1 MKYSK
6 YIAGHY
12 KSQGKHKTFTP
23 TSINQ
28 PFDWQDKKIDLLLAQ
43 AMRYLGELDAYSTLV
58 PDVDFFIKMHV
69 LKEATQ
75 SSQIEGTKTNI
86 DEALLPKNDVDP
98 DKRDDWS
105 EVQNY
110 IKAINHA
117 IEQLRHLPVS
127 IRLIKDAHG
136 ILLSGVRGYSKNPGE
151 FRIRQNWIGGRTIEE
166 ASFVPPQ
173 YNELNDLMGDLEKF
187 IHNDKTNIP
196 DIIKTALVHYQF
208 ETIHPFLDGNG
219 RIGRLLIT
227 LHLVSLGILKKP
239 TLYLSD
245 YFEKNRIQYYD
256 ALSKVRVSNDLE
268 QWIRFFLS
276 GVAETAKKGKE
287 TFEKIIVLRRKYE
300 DNIESGMGIKR
311 QKLGKQLLHKL
322 FSKPTVTV
330 HEIGKM
336 IPVTFQ
342 TASTLAKEFEKLGLF
357 KEKTGYSRNR
367 IFSLTEYINLFKK

>member
-1 MKYSK
+1 VKQSK

-12 KSQGKHKTFTP
+12 KSQGRYKTFTP
-23 TSINQ
+23 TSINH

-69 LKEATQ
+69 IKEATQ
-75 SSQIEGTKTNI
+75 SSRIEGTKTNI

-98 DKRDDWS
+98 EKRDDWN

-117 IEQLRHLPVS
+117 IEQLRHLPIS
-127 IRLIKDAHG
+127 IRLIKEAHG

-151 FRIRQNWIGGRTIEE
+151 FRNRQNWIGGRSIEE

-173 YNELNDLMGDLEKF
+173 HTELNDLMSDLEKF
-187 IHNDKTNIP
+187 VHNDKTNMP
-196 DIIKTALVHYQF
+196 DIIKTALLHYQF

-256 ALSKVRVSNDLE
+256 SLSKVRVSNDIE
-268 QWIRFFLS
+268 QWVRFFLS

-287 TFEKIIVLRRKYE
+287 TFEKIIILRRKYE
-300 DNIESGMGIKR
+300 DAIESGMGIKR
-311 QKLGKQLLHKL
+311 QKHGKELLYKL

-330 HEIGKM
+330 SEIEKI

-342 TASTLAKEFEKLGLF
+342 TASTLAKEFERLGLF

-367 IFSLTEYINLFKK
+367 IFSLKEYIDLFKK